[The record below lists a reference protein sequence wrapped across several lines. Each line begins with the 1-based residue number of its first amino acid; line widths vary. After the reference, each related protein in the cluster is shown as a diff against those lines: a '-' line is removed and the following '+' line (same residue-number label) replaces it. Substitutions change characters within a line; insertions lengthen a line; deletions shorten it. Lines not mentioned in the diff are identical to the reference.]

1 MKEFVVYTLMRL
13 ALLVVAYGVVLG
25 LWSLLT
31 DQEGLIQLEP
41 LIIAFLISGIASYVV
56 LDRPREAFAQRI
68 DARAKRISENY
79 EKARGRED
87 ED

>member
-1 MKEFVVYTLMRL
+1 MVYTLMRL

-25 LWSLLT
+25 VWTLLT

-41 LIIAFLISGIASYVV
+41 LILAFLISGIASYVV
-56 LDRPREAFAQRI
+56 LDRPREAFARRI
-68 DARAKRISENY
+68 DARAQRISENY
-79 EKARGRED
+79 ERARGRED